1 MIKPIQQ
8 HKQISYKSVSPKFL
22 KMAQEEHKIMNTISG
37 DLIEKLQ
44 FDILTKRLS
53 SQDGIDTINELRK
66 YTKKK
71 YQNLLDTCIEMCE
84 SITHRN
90 SHSKM

>member
-1 MIKPIQQ
+1 MIRPIQQ
-8 HKQISYKSVSPKFL
+8 NNQISYKAVSPKFL
-22 KMAQEEHKIMNTISG
+22 KIAQEEHKIMYTISG

-84 SITHRN
+84 SIAHR
-90 SHSKM
+90 K